1 MPTNRCYSLA
11 VPSTEISGRAPN
23 CMRTFS
29 VFPSNVFLELVP
41 RAVRA
46 KREKILRLSPRGVF
60 QVPSWDLYHPASSRK
75 PDGATAPGLPVLD
88 SMSDNLKANGAKQR
102 RVFVGVQ
109 AGMIKRVAPIRPDA
123 FAMGWPAVKHQ
134 HSGGRG
140 MSSEHVEHPAL
151 VIWREV
157 KETIPSEYTVES
169 AAEL

>member
-1 MPTNRCYSLA
+1 
-11 VPSTEISGRAPN
+11 
-23 CMRTFS
+23 MRTFS

-60 QVPSWDLYHPASSRK
+60 QVPSWDLYHPASSGK

-123 FAMGWPAVKHQ
+123 FAIWAGPLLNISTAEDAACRANTSNIERWS
-134 HSGGRG
+134 SGVR
-140 MSSEHVEHPAL
+140 
-151 VIWREV
+151 
-157 KETIPSEYTVES
+157 
-169 AAEL
+169 